1 MWYLI
6 MCAIFAAWVV
16 FDAGNRKNNR
26 AVWSLSTLVLG
37 PVTLP
42 VYFAKRNLKEGETRD
57 GGTGWNVLKNFA
69 LVWTVT
75 MLVAG
80 MAGMVGLSEIFGGA
94 GSEAEQAGA
103 ALGGAIGLGMIGFL
117 WFVVAASALL
127 IGAFLKNSIV
137 ETGPTGA
144 LADEAEKGTQR
155 T

>member
-1 MWYLI
+1 M
-6 MCAIFAAWVV
+6 
-16 FDAGNRKNNR
+16 
-26 AVWSLSTLVLG
+26 LG
-37 PVTLP
+37 PVVLP

-80 MAGMVGLSEIFGGA
+80 MAGMVGVSEIVSEA

-103 ALGGAIGLGMIGFL
+103 ALGGALGLGMIGFL

-127 IGAFLKNSIV
+127 IGVFLKKSIV

-144 LADEAEKGTQR
+144 LAHNAEAGSET
-155 T
+155 

>member
-1 MWYLI
+1 MPF
-6 MCAIFAAWVV
+6 FAAWVV
-16 FDAGNRKNNR
+16 YDAGNRKNSR
-26 AVWSLSTLVLG
+26 AGWSLSTVVLG
-37 PVTLP
+37 PVVLP

-80 MAGMVGLSEIFGGA
+80 MAGMVGVSEIVSEA

-103 ALGGAIGLGMIGFL
+103 ALGGALGLGMIGFL

-127 IGAFLKNSIV
+127 VGVFLKKSIV

-144 LADEAEKGTQR
+144 LADNAEAGSET
-155 T
+155 